1 MIHTVMLFFTFVTEA
16 VILWQYSSNLFTA
29 RRRQGIL
36 FATLFLFYFALFAV
50 SLLKYTWLNMAL
62 YFVMNFMFLLT
73 MYDLKWYTALFH
85 SAVIAGVMGMCELI
99 VYSAMKSFSPHS
111 LTESGQPED
120 MVIFIIFSK
129 MIFFTIVY
137 ILIHL
142 FKGQQAYNQKQ
153 DRSVLLLIFIPIASV
168 FIMVTLVSVSDA
180 FPLSPLFEGMV
191 TLSAFFLLISNLLVF
206 GINRYNL
213 KKSMEFTQ
221 MQLLLQKESDSAE
234 YYEMLR
240 LQNENQRILIHDIKK
255 HLHSIDMLNR
265 QKEHDKIDAYLH
277 RLIRSSDLKESARLC
292 EHEMLNAILCR
303 YMRQCT
309 DSHIAFHAD
318 IRSGTTDFIADN
330 DLTSLFCNLLD
341 NAVQAAKDI
350 PEAFIEISAGRKEK
364 TPFTVLT
371 VINSCRTDP
380 FTRENGEPTIRIP
393 RSHNHG
399 FGLKSIRKIVAKYN
413 GAMQIYYHTDTLTF
427 HTILTLK
434 RQEGYEKT

>member
-1 MIHTVMLFFTFVTEA
+1 MSNAVCYFFTFIIEA
-16 VILWQYSSNLFTA
+16 VILWLYSSNLFTA
-29 RRRQGIL
+29 RRKPQIR
-36 FATLFLFYFALFAV
+36 FATLFLFYLTMFAV
-50 SLLKYTWLNMAL
+50 SLLEYTWLNMAL
-62 YFVMNFMFLLT
+62 YLVMNFLFLLT

-85 SAVIAGVMGMCELI
+85 SAVIAAIMGMCELAA
-99 VYSAMKSFSPHS
+99 YSTMEHFSPHFF
-111 LTESGQPED
+111 
-120 MVIFIIFSK
+120 VKFIIFSK
-129 MIFFTIVY
+129 MAFFIIIY

-142 FKGQQAYNQKQ
+142 LKGQQTPEQQHNK
-153 DRSVLLLIFIPIASV
+153 SVLLLIFIPITSV
-168 FIMVTLVSVSDA
+168 FTMLTLVSVSDS
-180 FPLSPLFEGMV
+180 FQLSPLLEGMV

-206 GINRYNL
+206 GINQYNL

-221 MQLLLQKESDSAE
+221 MQLLLQKESNAAE

-240 LQNENQRILIHDIKK
+240 QQNENQRILIHDIKK

-277 RLIRSSDLKESARLC
+277 QLIRSSDLKESARLC
-292 EHEMLNAILCR
+292 EHEMLNSILCR
-303 YMRQCT
+303 YMQQCT

-341 NAVQAAKDI
+341 NAVEAAKDI
-350 PEAFIEISAGRKEK
+350 PESFIEISTGKKEK

-380 FTRENGEPTIRIP
+380 FTGENGNPTINIP
-393 RSHNHG
+393 HSHNHG

-413 GAMQIYYHTDTLTF
+413 GNMQIYYNSDTLTF
-427 HTILTLK
+427 HTIITLK
-434 RQEGYEKT
+434 RQGS